1 MQFTARDISL
11 LLNGTIEGDPSVTV
25 NRLAKIEEATA
36 GALSFLA
43 NPKYEEFLYTTSASA
58 VIVNKDQVLAE
69 PVAATL
75 IRVDN
80 AYSAFA
86 VLLEKYNSIKLNK
99 SGIEQPSFIHPT
111 AKVGDNAYVGA
122 FAYIG
127 PGVTVGNNCKIYPN
141 AYIADNVTL
150 GNNVTLFPGVVVY
163 FDCVIGDNVII
174 HSGTIIG
181 ADGFG
186 FAPNA
191 DGSYNKI
198 SQIGNVVIED
208 DVEIGSNTTVDRAT
222 MGSTIIRKGVK
233 LDNLIQI
240 AHNVEIGANTVI
252 AAQTGISGSTK
263 IEGNVI
269 LGGQV
274 GVVGHITIAKGSQ
287 VQAQSGISRTI
298 AEEGKKWMGSPATKY
313 NDHMRAQVVIQRLPE
328 LEKRILELEKIIKET
343 TPPKPSPEERA

>member
-1 MQFTARDISL
+1 MQFTARDICL

-25 NRLAKIEEATA
+25 NRLAKIEEATT

-43 NPKYEEFLYTTSASA
+43 NPKYEGFLYTTAASA
-58 VIVNKDQVLAE
+58 VIINKDQVLAE
-69 PVAATL
+69 PVSATL

-86 VLLEKYNSIKLNK
+86 ILLEKYNSIKLNK
-99 SGIEQPSFIHPT
+99 TGIEQPSFIHPT
-111 AKVGDNAYVGA
+111 AKVGDNAYIGA

-127 PGVTVGNNCKIYPN
+127 PGVTLGNNCKIYPN
-141 AYIADNVTL
+141 VYIADNVTL

-163 FDCVIGDNVII
+163 FDCVIGNNVII
-174 HSGTIIG
+174 HSGAIIG

-208 DVEIGSNTTVDRAT
+208 DVEIGSNTTIDRAT

-263 IEGNVI
+263 INENVI

-287 VQAQSGISRTI
+287 VQAQSGISRSI
-298 AEEGKKWMGSPATKY
+298 IEEGKKWMGTPATKY
-313 NDHMRAQVVIQRLPE
+313 NDHMRSQVVVQRLPE
-328 LEKRILELEKIIKET
+328 LEKRILELEKTVKET
-343 TPPKPSPEERA
+343 TPPKPYPEERA

>member
-1 MQFTARDISL
+1 MQFTAPEISMM
-11 LLNGTIEGDPSVTV
+11 LNGTIEGDSSVAV

-36 GALSFLA
+36 GSLSFLA
-43 NPKYEEFLYTTSASA
+43 NPKYEEFLYTTAASI
-58 VIVNKDQVLAE
+58 VIVNKDQHLAH
-69 PVAATL
+69 PVKSTL

-86 VLLEKYNSIKLNK
+86 LLLEKYNTIRLNK

-127 PGVTVGNNCKIYPN
+127 PGVTIGNQCKIYPN
-141 AYIADNVTL
+141 AFIADNVTL

-163 FDCVIGDNVII
+163 FDCVIGNNVIV
-174 HSGTIIG
+174 HSGAIIG

-208 DVEIGSNTTVDRAT
+208 DVEIGSNTTIDRAT

-263 IEGNVI
+263 IEENVI

-298 AEEGKKWMGSPATKY
+298 VEEGKKWMGSPATKY

-328 LEKRILELEKIIKET
+328 LDKRMLELEKII
-343 TPPKPSPEERA
+343 TPPKPSQ